1 MAIQPAATLSAI
13 PEFPALADRAAGV
26 YNSKAYAFGA
36 HMGTPGPFVGQIN
49 ALAANVNNNAQE
61 TFALS
66 QLAEAAKIAATT
78 QADAAMGYRNAA
90 QASAT
95 AASGSATLAGTH
107 ASNSAAS
114 YAAMQKLYL
123 GAKTSNPTTDNQG
136 NALQVGAWY
145 TYIGTDPAYKGVWL
159 WWDGATWNPGIGPVA
174 ATLMPKT
181 GGVFSGHTSGPS
193 GATGAQHPQAQETLL
208 KVPEVWG
215 KTKLMGDLQVGF
227 AQLTTTTGRGGDWP
241 AETYDASIQCW
252 HVETTGSVG
261 RAKQVATQVFASD
274 GQRIQGSTWQRVLH
288 DTTWQAWDRVITART
303 AMDQQITVN
312 VPAGT
317 TTYSLDSSPGAS
329 HVVTING
336 SCTFNL
342 PAGRQYGDQ
351 IVLDVVSQG
360 GVRSIGFSSNVR
372 LPIDGTGAL
381 IPFPTYVA
389 GSVISFVF
397 RCILVNRWECYYAGV
412 H

>member
-1 MAIQPAATLSAI
+1 MGNPLQPG
-13 PEFPALADRAAGV
+13 AL
-26 YNSKAYAFGA
+26 YTNS
-36 HMGTPGPFVGQIN
+36 GT
-49 ALAANVNNNAQE
+49 
-61 TFALS
+61 
-66 QLAEAAKIAATT
+66 
-78 QADAAMGYRNAA
+78 NAA
-90 QASAT
+90 LNKR
-95 AASGSATLAGTH
+95 G
-107 ASNSAAS
+107 
-114 YAAMQKLYL
+114 
-123 GAKTSNPTTDNQG
+123 
-136 NALQVGAWY
+136 W
-145 TYIGTDPAYKGVWL
+145 
-159 WWDGATWNPGIGPVA
+159 WWDGLAWQLAWGDITG
-174 ATLMPKT
+174 TYMPTT
-181 GGVFSGHTSGPS
+181 GGTFTGHINVPAGASGNQAPRASEVFLKAP
-193 GATGAQHPQAQETLL
+193 ATYD
-208 KVPEVWG
+208 
-215 KTKLMGDLQVGF
+215 KTQLMGNLQVGF
-227 AQLTTTTGRGGDWP
+227 ALLTTATGRGGDWP
-241 AETYDASIQCW
+241 AETYDANFQCW
-252 HVETTGSVG
+252 LVETTGSVG
-261 RAKQVATQVFASD
+261 RAKQVATQVFVSD

-303 AMDQQITVN
+303 AMDQQVTVN